1 MFPNLGVNHIQMVL
15 LLAIHAST
23 ESQRV
28 EANTPIILLG
38 PNLGSPDF
46 TGIVVDSSFTSKD
59 RSTELLTSATLT
71 IADET
76 PRVISPL
83 KSIPFIRNFLQKKG
97 KTLKQVKVTC
107 DNEDKFLQQAAVSLK
122 IGEVDLENTPLK
134 EIDAEPI
141 SPTKSKDIVFE
152 VNTQIS
158 EYSTIEYEIV
168 EGNSVK
174 VSLVFE

>member
-1 MFPNLGVNHIQMVL
+1 MFPNLSNIQLVL
-15 LLAIHAST
+15 LLAIKAST

-71 IADET
+71 MIADEE
-76 PRVISPL
+76 PKVISPQ
-83 KSIPFIRNFLQKKG
+83 KSIPFIRAFLQKKG

-122 IGEVDLENTPLK
+122 IGEVDLENTPLT

>member
-1 MFPNLGVNHIQMVL
+1 MFPNLSNIQLVL
-15 LLAIHAST
+15 LLAIKAST

-71 IADET
+71 MIADEE
-76 PRVISPL
+76 PKVISPQ

-107 DNEDKFLQQAAVSLK
+107 DNEDKFLQQCAVKLK